1 MERHDVT
8 RFYEDSDGPSLSS
21 KTEEE
26 EKSLKFGFGWC
37 SPNWMQWIHNAKW
50 LLLFLGAISFI
61 QQLAVNALF
70 PVGLSTLE
78 RQFSLTST
86 HTGIIS
92 SWYDFAVLLVVFP
105 ICHFGRTAH
114 KGRWIGLGGLVMA
127 AGSLVCALP
136 HFIIEPYDPS
146 HEHVKNSTD
155 IGQCDASL
163 DPLRS
168 AEASECPPVPT
179 KFDVFA
185 NYNNKYFLLF
195 LLGQSL
201 HGIGSTP
208 LFSIGTAYIDENV
221 SQTASPLYLA
231 IHGVISSFGPVI
243 GLFSGG
249 FLLRFYVDFDRVET
263 VPLDRMDPRWIGAWW
278 VGFVGAGITML
289 FASLPILGFARE
301 LPEAKAHRLKD
312 VNQANAASHE
322 AAKKLEQEEDNS
334 LRATIKIVWT
344 MLHNQTFIILMI
356 IGIAESVIVNGFSA
370 FMPKILETIL
380 SVSPAVGSYMASVVI
395 FAAAT
400 GLLFGG
406 WIIRHL
412 KMQVSPISLFTS
424 FLPLQVGGMF
434 KFTIICEIASLL
446 FLCNFLISCPPRQFA
461 GINVGYDLEPVR
473 SVNLSSSCNADCAC
487 TKEWNPVCDAEKGV
501 MFFSACSAG
510 CRKKVEEN
518 GTLSVKWEDCECLSY
533 GQSDYDPSQTLTS
546 EYCKTDCG
554 YNLVFFMVLLFFA
567 VVATF
572 AAAIPQ
578 QQMMLRVVPF
588 DQRTIAIGV
597 NWTFLRL
604 FGFIPGGILFGWI
617 IDKSCL
623 HWGEKC
629 GVATNC
635 LVYDPRKQAIII
647 LALAIV
653 CKLVA
658 TLACIFG
665 YITYTPTDSDQ
676 AASLATVDSHGPLS
690 LMVNDDRLPEEH
702 HKETRY

>member
-1 MERHDVT
+1 VS
-8 RFYEDSDGPSLSS
+8 RFYEDSSTSLSSS

-26 EKSLKFGFGWC
+26 ERSLKFGFGWC
-37 SPNWMQWIHNAKW
+37 APRWLQWMHNAKF

-61 QQLAVNALF
+61 QQFAVNALF

-78 RQFSLTST
+78 KQFSLTST

-105 ICHFGRTAH
+105 ICHWGRTAH
-114 KGRWIGLGGLVMA
+114 KGRWIGLGGLIMA
-127 AGSLVCALP
+127 AGSLICALP

-146 HEHVKNSTD
+146 HQQLKNSSD
-155 IGQCDASL
+155 YGQCDAALSHERL
-163 DPLRS
+163 ETADQ
-168 AEASECPPVPT
+168 CPKVPT
-179 KFDVFA
+179 KLDVFA

-221 SQTASPLYLA
+221 SQSASPLYLA

-249 FLLRFYVDFDRVET
+249 FLLRYYVDFDRVDN
-263 VPLDRMDPRWIGAWW
+263 VPLDRSDPRWLGAWW
-278 VGFVGAGITML
+278 VGFVGAGVSML

-312 VNQANAASHE
+312 VNQSNAASQE
-322 AAKKLEQEEDNS
+322 AAKKLEGEDEGES
-334 LRATIKIVWT
+334 IRTTMKIVGA
-344 MLHNQTFIILMI
+344 MLRNQTFIILMI

-380 SVSPAVGSYMASVVI
+380 SVSPAIGSYMASVVI

-406 WIIRHL
+406 WFIRHF
-412 KMQVSPISLFTS
+412 KM
-424 FLPLQVGGMF
+424 QVGGMF
-434 KFTIICEIASLL
+434 KFTIVCEIASLL
-446 FLCNFLISCPPRQFA
+446 FLCNFLISCPPQHFA
-461 GINVGYDLEPVR
+461 GINIGYDLQPVR
-473 SVNLSSSCNADCAC
+473 SVNLSSTCNIDCAC
-487 TKEWNPVCDAEKGV
+487 TNEWNPVCDAEKGV

-510 CRKKVEEN
+510 CKRKVEEN
-518 GTLSVKWEDCECLSY
+518 GTLSIKWEDCSCLSY
-533 GQSDYDPSQTLTS
+533 DRTTYDPSRALTS

-554 YNLVFFMVLLFFA
+554 YNLVAFMVLLFFA

-629 GVATNC
+629 GMATNC

-653 CKLVA
+653 CKLVS

-665 YITYTPTDSDQ
+665 YITYTPTDADT
-676 AASLATVDSHGPLS
+676 AASMATVDSHGPLS
-690 LMVNDDRLPEEH
+690 LMVNDDRLPDEH
-702 HKETRY
+702 LRETRY

>member
-1 MERHDVT
+1 MERHDT
-8 RFYEDSDGPSLSS
+8 SRFYEDSDGPSLSS
-21 KTEEE
+21 KTEDEE
-26 EKSLKFGFGWC
+26 SLKFGFGC
-37 SPNWMQWIHNAKW
+37 
-50 LLLFLGAISFI
+50 ISFV

-136 HFIIEPYDPS
+136 HFIIDPYDPS
-146 HEHVKNSTD
+146 HEHLKNSTD
-155 IGQCDASL
+155 VGQCDALL
-163 DPLRS
+163 DPLRQ
-168 AEASECPPVPT
+168 AEASQCPAVPS
-179 KFDVFA
+179 KLDVFA

-201 HGIGSTP
+201 HGFGSTP

-249 FLLRFYVDFDRVET
+249 FLLRFYVDFDRVEN
-263 VPLDRMDPRWIGAWW
+263 VPLDSMDPRWIGAWW

-312 VNQANAASHE
+312 VNQANAASQE
-322 AAKKLEQEEDNS
+322 AAKKLENEEHS
-334 LRATIKIVWT
+334 LGATIKIVWA

-406 WIIRHL
+406 WIIRHF
-412 KMQVSPISLFTS
+412 KM
-424 FLPLQVGGMF
+424 QVGGMF

-446 FLCNFLISCPPRQFA
+446 FLCNFLISCPPQQFA
-461 GINVGYDLEPVR
+461 GINIGYDLQPLK
-473 SVNLSSSCNADCAC
+473 SVNLSSTCNAECAC
-487 TKEWNPVCDAEKGV
+487 AKEWNPVCDAEKGV

-510 CRKKVEEN
+510 CKKQIQEN
-518 GTLSVKWEDCECLSY
+518 GSLSVKWEDCTCLGY
-533 GQSDYDPSQTLTS
+533 GEADYDATQSLNS

-629 GVATNC
+629 GIATNC

-653 CKLVA
+653 CKLVS

-676 AASLATVDSHGPLS
+676 AASMATVDSHGPLS

-702 HKETRY
+702 HRETRY

>member
-1 MERHDVT
+1 HDIT

-21 KTEEE
+21 KTTDE

-37 SPNWMQWIHNAKW
+37 TPGWLQWIHNAKW

-114 KGRWIGLGGLVMA
+114 KGRWIGLGGLIMA

-146 HEHVKNSTD
+146 HQELKNSSD
-155 IGQCDASL
+155 VGQCDASL
-163 DPLRS
+163 DPLRQS
-168 AEASECPPVPT
+168 EAAQCPPVPT

-301 LPEAKAHRLKD
+301 LPEAKAHRMKD
-312 VNQANAASHE
+312 VNQANASSQE
-322 AAKKLEQEEDNS
+322 VAKKLEQTEEDNS
-334 LRATIKIVWT
+334 LRTTIKIVWA

-406 WIIRHL
+406 WIIRHF
-412 KMQVSPISLFTS
+412 KM
-424 FLPLQVGGMF
+424 QVGGMF
-434 KFTIICEIASLL
+434 KFTIVCEIVSLL
-446 FLCNFLISCPPRQFA
+446 FLCNFLISCPPQQFA
-461 GINVGYDLEPVR
+461 GINIGYDLQPVR
-473 SVNLSSSCNADCAC
+473 TVNLSSTCNANCAC
-487 TKEWNPVCDAEKGV
+487 NNEWNPVCDAEKGV

-510 CRKKVEEN
+510 CKRKVEDN
-518 GTLSVKWEDCECLSY
+518 TTLSVKWEDCECLSY
-533 GQSDYDPSQTLTS
+533 GQSNYDAEQTLTS

-554 YNLVFFMVLLFFA
+554 YNLVFFMILLFFA

-676 AASLATVDSHGPLS
+676 AASMATVDSHGPLS
-690 LMVNDDRLPEEH
+690 LMVNDDRLPEEQ